1 MSRGNEGNEE
11 RTEPY
16 RRYAGEDRR
25 REARRDH
32 EVETAGGRY

>member
-16 RRYAGEDRR
+16 RRYAVITGLRR
-25 REARRDH
+25 IPRKWMM
-32 EVETAGGRY
+32 